1 MGSRQAII
9 DTLAYSS
16 IFSTPLTRDELYYF
30 LHTDEE
36 ISKDAFNLLIKKLS
50 HEIVQKDGYF
60 TLLGQE
66 KLIPMRKERKSLY
79 EEKLMLAKRAAHI
92 LSHIPS
98 IYFIGLT
105 GSVAAGNPGE
115 DDIDFFIVTKTGS
128 LFLTRALAICLLSAF
143 GVRRRRNSPEVRN
156 KICLNMFCDREGME
170 SFKERE
176 SIYVAREIAQMIPL
190 FSRDSCY
197 RDFLD
202 TNKWVYGYIS
212 QAGQRFQAMSESKQ
226 SLFERIFDPL
236 EFIIKYA
243 SKRFMNLHG
252 SDSQTSLHTL
262 FFYPKKRN
270 NSIIQRYKK
279 AGGLL

>member
-1 MGSRQAII
+1 MGNRQAII
-9 DTLAYSS
+9 DTLTYSS

-30 LHTDEE
+30 LHTDKV
-36 ISKDAFNLLIKKLS
+36 ISQDAFDLLLKELS
-50 HEIVQKDGYF
+50 HEIVQRDGYI
-60 TLLGQE
+60 TLHGQD

-79 EEKLMLAKRAAHI
+79 EKKLMLAKRAARI
-92 LSHIPS
+92 LSHIPC

-128 LFLTRALAICLLSAF
+128 LFLTRALALCLLSVI
-143 GVRRRRNSPEVRN
+143 GVRRQRNSIEVRN
-156 KICLNMFCDREGME
+156 KICVNMFCDREGMDY
-170 SFKERE
+170 FKERQN
-176 SIYVAREIAQMIPL
+176 IYVAREIAQMIPM
-190 FSRDSCY
+190 FSRGSCY

-202 TNKWVYGYIS
+202 ANKWVYRYIC
-212 QAGQRFQAMSESKQ
+212 QAGKRFQAMNESRQ
-226 SLFERIFDPL
+226 SLIERIFDPL

-243 SKRFMNLHG
+243 SKSFMNLHAG
-252 SDSQTSLHTL
+252 DSQASLHTL
-262 FFYPKKRN
+262 FFYPKKRS